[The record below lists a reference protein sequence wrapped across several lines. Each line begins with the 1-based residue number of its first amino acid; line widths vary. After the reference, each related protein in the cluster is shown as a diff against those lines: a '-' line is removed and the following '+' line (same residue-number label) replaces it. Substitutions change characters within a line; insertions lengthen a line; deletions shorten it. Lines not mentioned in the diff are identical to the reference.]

1 MAKLNN
7 PNAVKNLKLNSKR
20 TKEELSAMGK
30 KGAAK
35 AKETKKRKREIRET
49 LLDLLA
55 MPMKPG
61 KLSEAS
67 TIAGLTGKNV
77 TASEAIA
84 LAMLT
89 QALEGDVRAAE
100 FVRDSSGQ
108 KPVQQMEV
116 SANAKEASAAF
127 KSLLDEVESD
137 GDQ

>member
-1 MAKLNN
+1 
-7 PNAVKNLKLNSKR
+7 
-20 TKEELSAMGK
+20 
-30 KGAAK
+30 
-35 AKETKKRKREIRET
+35 
-49 LLDLLA
+49 

-61 KLSEAS
+61 KLSQAS

-77 TASEAIA
+77 TASEAMA

>member
-1 MAKLNN
+1 MTKLNN
-7 PNAVKNLKLNSKR
+7 PNAAKNLKLNSKR
-20 TKEELSAMGK
+20 TKAELSAMGK

-49 LLDLLA
+49 LLDLLS

-67 TIAGLTGKNV
+67 TISGLTGKNV

-89 QALEGDVRAAE
+89 QALEGGVRAAE
-100 FVRDSSGQ
+100 FARDSSGQ

>member
-7 PNAVKNLKLNSKR
+7 PNAVKNLKPNSKR
-20 TKEELSAMGK
+20 TKAELSAMGR
-30 KGAAK
+30 KGGEKSYAVQ
-35 AKETKKRKREIRET
+35 KRRREIRET

-61 KLSEAS
+61 KLSKAS

-77 TASEAIA
+77 TASEAMA

-116 SANAKEASAAF
+116 SANAKEASVAF

-137 GDQ
+137 GDK

>member
-1 MAKLNN
+1 MTKLNN
-7 PNAVKNLKLNSKR
+7 PNAAKNLKLNSKR

-49 LLDLLA
+49 LLDLLS

-61 KLSEAS
+61 KISEAS

-77 TASEAIA
+77 TASEAMA

-137 GDQ
+137 GDK

>member
-1 MAKLNN
+1 MARLNN
-7 PNAVKNLKLNSKR
+7 PNAAKNLTPNSQR
-20 TKEELSAMGK
+20 TKEELSEIGK

-35 AKETKKRKREIRET
+35 SNAVQKRRREIRET

-61 KLSEAS
+61 KLSQAS

-77 TASEAIA
+77 TASEAMA

-89 QALEGDVRAAE
+89 KALEGDVRAAE

-127 KSLLDEVESD
+127 KSLLDEVESN

>member
-7 PNAVKNLKLNSKR
+7 PNAAKNLKLNSKR
-20 TKEELSAMGK
+20 TKAELSAMGK

-35 AKETKKRKREIRET
+35 AKETKKRRREIRET
-49 LLDLLA
+49 LLDLLS

-61 KLSEAS
+61 KLSQAS
-67 TIAGLTGKNV
+67 TISGLTGKNV
-77 TASEAIA
+77 TAGEAIA

-137 GDQ
+137 GDK

>member
-1 MAKLNN
+1 
-7 PNAVKNLKLNSKR
+7 
-20 TKEELSAMGK
+20 
-30 KGAAK
+30 
-35 AKETKKRKREIRET
+35 
-49 LLDLLA
+49 
-55 MPMKPG
+55 MPMKLG

-77 TASEAIA
+77 TASEAMA

-137 GDQ
+137 GDK

>member
-7 PNAVKNLKLNSKR
+7 PNAAKNLKPNSKR
-20 TKEELSAMGK
+20 TKAELSAMGR
-30 KGAAK
+30 KGGEKSYAVQ
-35 AKETKKRKREIRET
+35 KRRREIRET

-61 KLSEAS
+61 KLSKAS

-77 TASEAIA
+77 TASEAMA

-116 SANAKEASAAF
+116 SANAKEASVAF

-137 GDQ
+137 GDK

>member
-1 MAKLNN
+1 MTKLNN
-7 PNAVKNLKLNSKR
+7 PNAAKNLKPNSKR
-20 TKEELSAMGK
+20 TKAELSAMGH
-30 KGAAK
+30 KGGTRT
-35 AKETKKRKREIRET
+35 KEVMKRRREIRET

-61 KLSEAS
+61 KLSQAS

-77 TASEAIA
+77 TASEAMA
-84 LAMLT
+84 LAMLA

>member
-7 PNAVKNLKLNSKR
+7 PNAAKNLKLNSKR

-35 AKETKKRKREIRET
+35 AKETKKRRREIRET

-77 TASEAIA
+77 TASEAMA

-137 GDQ
+137 GDK

>member
-1 MAKLNN
+1 MANN
-7 PNAVKNLKLNSKR
+7 PNAAKNLKLNSKR
-20 TKEELSAMGK
+20 TKAELSAMGK

-35 AKETKKRKREIRET
+35 AKESKKRKREIRET

-77 TASEAIA
+77 TASEAMA

>member
-1 MAKLNN
+1 MARLNN
-7 PNAVKNLKLNSKR
+7 PNAAKNLKPNSKR
-20 TKEELSAMGK
+20 TKEELSKMGK

-35 AKETKKRKREIRET
+35 SKETKRRKREIRET

-67 TIAGLTGKNV
+67 TISGLTGKNV
-77 TASEAIA
+77 TASEAMA

-137 GDQ
+137 GDK

>member
-7 PNAVKNLKLNSKR
+7 PNAAKNLKPNSKR
-20 TKEELSAMGK
+20 TKAELSAMGR
-30 KGAAK
+30 KGGEKSYAVQ
-35 AKETKKRKREIRET
+35 KRRREIRET

-61 KLSEAS
+61 K
-67 TIAGLTGKNV
+67 
-77 TASEAIA
+77 

-116 SANAKEASAAF
+116 SANAKEASVAF

-137 GDQ
+137 GDK

>member
-7 PNAVKNLKLNSKR
+7 PNAAKNLKLNSKR

-35 AKETKKRKREIRET
+35 SKESKKRKREIRET

-77 TASEAIA
+77 TASEAMA

-137 GDQ
+137 GDK

>member
-1 MAKLNN
+1 MTKLNN
-7 PNAVKNLKLNSKR
+7 PNAAKNLKLNSKR
-20 TKEELSAMGK
+20 TKAELSAMGK

-35 AKETKKRKREIRET
+35 AKETKKRRREIRET
-49 LLDLLA
+49 LLDLLS
-55 MPMKPG
+55 MSMKPG

-67 TIAGLTGKNV
+67 TISGLTGKNV
-77 TASEAIA
+77 TAGEAIA

-89 QALEGDVRAAE
+89 QALEGNVRAAE
-100 FVRDSSGQ
+100 FIRDSSGQ

-137 GDQ
+137 GDK